1 MHTAQTIAACT
12 AGIIN
17 KSGGQGNKLGES
29 GKPQVESD

>member
-12 AGIIN
+12 AG
-17 KSGGQGNKLGES
+17 GQGNKLSES